1 MLWGS
6 LLFLVWC
13 EGVPVI
19 FLRPPSHP
27 LLLLWPWPP
36 DPSLLLWHQT
46 WNVCLYPCFVGP
58 FDIPHHNHHYLQQ
71 HSSHNPA
78 TPISQGATESFL
90 HLLLSPHCP
99 LPDVRQLCVYIRETE
114 AGGRAG
120 LQQRGCPCEHGGDPS
135 AEPCHLHPEE
145 QAGPPGSEKNDVQD
159 ENIKLKKKTIWPW
172 SGSLQKTI
180 CLPSRHCSSSQSC
193 RGKSVADLTWSLL
206 THPHQW
212 RSVFSRPLC
221 TLVCMNIFSLNMPHT
236 DDIYFDCK
244 IPYYIFILSSDI
256 NHVLKF
262 LKFCN
267 LYSFY
272 FTTIWPKWQSMAWR
286 KPRTE

>member
-1 MLWGS
+1 M
-6 LLFLVWC
+6 
-13 EGVPVI
+13 
-19 FLRPPSHP
+19 
-27 LLLLWPWPP
+27 
-36 DPSLLLWHQT
+36 
-46 WNVCLYPCFVGP
+46 GP

-159 ENIKLKKKTIWPW
+159 ENIKLKKKLYGLGVEVFRKPFVFLPDTVAVLRAVV
-172 SGSLQKTI
+172 GSLWQT
-180 CLPSRHCSSSQSC
+180 LP
-193 RGKSVADLTWSLL
+193 DL
-206 THPHQW
+206 
-212 RSVFSRPLC
+212 C
-221 TLVCMNIFSLNMPHT
+221 
-236 DDIYFDCK
+236 
-244 IPYYIFILSSDI
+244 
-256 NHVLKF
+256 
-262 LKFCN
+262 
-267 LYSFY
+267 
-272 FTTIWPKWQSMAWR
+272 
-286 KPRTE
+286 